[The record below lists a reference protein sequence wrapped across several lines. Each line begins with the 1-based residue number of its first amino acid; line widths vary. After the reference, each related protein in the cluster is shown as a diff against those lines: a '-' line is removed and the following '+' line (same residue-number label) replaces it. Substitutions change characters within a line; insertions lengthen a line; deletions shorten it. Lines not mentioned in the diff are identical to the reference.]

1 MKADK
6 NTENQN
12 TKRRSTFAILFYINR
27 TKVRKDGMCQLLCKV
42 SIDAEWEQIGT
53 KVSVN
58 PAIWNPD
65 KGRADGRSENAVTV
79 NRAIDE
85 LTQEITGHYNH
96 IKKSLGFV
104 TAELVKNAVKG
115 IGQKPVTL
123 LALFREH
130 NEEFKK
136 RVGVDRIKET
146 YDCYQRS
153 YKHLAAFIQEKR
165 GVEDVTL
172 RSLDKVFY
180 DDFEIFLQSDCR
192 LSPKTVHEHLYRL
205 KKMTMRAVSQ
215 GTLRRDPYCRLHPPL
230 PKRKSRHMKLEDL
243 KTLMSTPVDKPQLQ
257 RIRDWFI
264 FSTFTGL
271 AYADLRRLSV
281 NDITQ
286 AEDGSWW
293 IHIKRKKTDT
303 LSSIRLLDIPLR
315 IIEKYK
321 HERQSDK
328 VFNTWDRNYMS
339 MLMQELSEVYGF
351 HITYHKA
358 RHNFGTHMT
367 LSLGVPI
374 ETVSKMMG
382 HTSITTTQIYA
393 HVTDK
398 KVDEDMKRLREVTAD
413 KKIELADEGLKFER
427 CIKWK
432 QTTTV

>member
-1 MKADK
+1 MRNNRD
-6 NTENQN
+6 NQD

-27 TKVRKDGMCQLLCKV
+27 TKIRKDGTCQLLCKV
-42 SIDAEWEQIGT
+42 SIDAEWKQIGT
-53 KVSVN
+53 KASVN
-58 PAIWNPD
+58 PDIWNPET
-65 KGRADGRSENAVTV
+65 GRADGRSENAVTV

-85 LTQEITGHYNH
+85 LTREITNHYNH

-136 RVGVDRIKET
+136 RIGVDRIKET
-146 YDCYQRS
+146 YDSYQRS
-153 YKHLAAFIQEKR
+153 YKHLAAFVQEKK
-165 GVEDVTL
+165 GVEDITL

-180 DDFEIFLQSDCR
+180 DDFEIFLQTDCKMK
-192 LSPKTVHEHLYRL
+192 PKTVHEHLYRL

-215 GTLRRDPYCRLHPPL
+215 GTLRRDPYCRLHPEL
-230 PKRKSRHMKLEDL
+230 PKRKSRHLKLEDL
-243 KTLMSTPVDKPQLQ
+243 KTLMSTQIDKPNLQ
-257 RIRDWFI
+257 RVRDWFI

-271 AYADLRRLSV
+271 AYADLKRLSV

-293 IHIKRKKTDT
+293 IHIKRQKTDT
-303 LSSIRLLDIPLR
+303 PSVIKLLDVPLR

-321 HERQSDK
+321 HERQGDK
-328 VFNTWDRNYMS
+328 VFNLYTREY
-339 MLMQELSEVYGF
+339 LIRLTRELGEEYGF
-351 HITYHKA
+351 YLTFHKA

-367 LSLGVPI
+367 LSLGVPL

-382 HTSITTTQIYA
+382 HTNITTTQIYA
-393 HVTDK
+393 QVTDK
-398 KVDEDMKRLREVTAD
+398 KVDEDMKRLKEVTAGQ
-413 KKIELADEGLKFER
+413 KINIYEEDLSNLPKRRRKAAS
-427 CIKWK
+427 
-432 QTTTV
+432 V

>member
-1 MKADK
+1 MRNNRD
-6 NTENQN
+6 NQD

-27 TKVRKDGMCQLLCKV
+27 TKIRKDGTCQLLCKV

-53 KVSVN
+53 KASVN
-58 PAIWNPD
+58 PDIWNPET
-65 KGRADGRSENAVTV
+65 GRADGRSENAVTV

-85 LTQEITGHYNH
+85 LTREITNHYNH

-136 RVGVDRIKET
+136 RIGVDRIKET
-146 YDCYQRS
+146 YDSYQRS
-153 YKHLAAFIQEKR
+153 YKHLAAFVQEKK
-165 GVEDVTL
+165 GVEDITL

-180 DDFEIFLQSDCR
+180 DDFEIFLQTDCKMK
-192 LSPKTVHEHLYRL
+192 PKTVHEHLYRL

-215 GTLRRDPYCRLHPPL
+215 GTLRRDPYCRLHPEL
-230 PKRKSRHMKLEDL
+230 PKRKSRHLKLEDL
-243 KTLMSTPVDKPQLQ
+243 KTLMSTQIDKPNLQ
-257 RIRDWFI
+257 RVRDWFI

-271 AYADLRRLSV
+271 AYADLKRLSV

-293 IHIKRKKTDT
+293 IHIKRQKTDT
-303 LSSIRLLDIPLR
+303 PSVIKLLDIPLR

-321 HERQSDK
+321 HERQGDK
-328 VFNTWDRNYMS
+328 VFNLYTREY
-339 MLMQELSEVYGF
+339 LIRLTRELGEEYGF
-351 HITYHKA
+351 SLTFHKA

-367 LSLGVPI
+367 LSLGVPL

-382 HTSITTTQIYA
+382 HTNITTTQIYA
-393 HVTDK
+393 QVTDK
-398 KVDEDMKRLREVTAD
+398 KVDEDMKRLKEVTAGQ
-413 KKIELADEGLKFER
+413 KINIYEEDLSNLPKRRRKAAS
-427 CIKWK
+427 
-432 QTTTV
+432 V

>member
-1 MKADK
+1 MRNNRD
-6 NTENQN
+6 NQD

-27 TKVRKDGMCQLLCKV
+27 TKIRKDGTCQLLCKV

-53 KVSVN
+53 KASVN
-58 PAIWNPD
+58 PDIWNPET
-65 KGRADGRSENAVTV
+65 GRADGRSENAVTV

-85 LTQEITGHYNH
+85 LTREITNHYNH

-136 RVGVDRIKET
+136 RIGVDRIKET
-146 YDCYQRS
+146 YDSYQRS
-153 YKHLAAFIQEKR
+153 YKHLAAFVQEKK
-165 GVEDVTL
+165 GVEDITL

-180 DDFEIFLQSDCR
+180 DDFEIFLQTDCKMK
-192 LSPKTVHEHLYRL
+192 PKTVHEHLYRL

-215 GTLRRDPYCRLHPPL
+215 GTLRRDPYCRLHPEL
-230 PKRKSRHMKLEDL
+230 PKRKSRHLKLEDL
-243 KTLMSTPVDKPQLQ
+243 KTLMSTQIDKPNLQ
-257 RIRDWFI
+257 RVRDWFI

-271 AYADLRRLSV
+271 AYADLKRLSV

-293 IHIKRKKTDT
+293 IHIKRQKTDT
-303 LSSIRLLDIPLR
+303 PSVIKLLDVPLR

-321 HERQSDK
+321 HERQGDK
-328 VFNTWDRNYMS
+328 VFNLYTREY
-339 MLMQELSEVYGF
+339 LIRLTRELGEEYGF
-351 HITYHKA
+351 SLTFHKA

-367 LSLGVPI
+367 LSLGVPL

-382 HTSITTTQIYA
+382 HTNITTTQIYA
-393 HVTDK
+393 QVTDK
-398 KVDEDMKRLREVTAD
+398 KVDEDMKRLKEVTAGQ
-413 KKIELADEGLKFER
+413 KINIYEEDLSNLPKRRRKAAS
-427 CIKWK
+427 
-432 QTTTV
+432 V

>member
-1 MKADK
+1 MRNNRD
-6 NTENQN
+6 NQD

-27 TKVRKDGMCQLLCKV
+27 TKIRKDGTCQLLCKV

-53 KVSVN
+53 KASVN
-58 PAIWNPD
+58 PDIWNPET
-65 KGRADGRSENAVTV
+65 GRADGRSENAVTV

-85 LTQEITGHYNH
+85 LTREITNHYNH

-136 RVGVDRIKET
+136 RIGVDRIKET
-146 YDCYQRS
+146 YDSYQRS
-153 YKHLAAFIQEKR
+153 YKHLAVFVQEKK
-165 GVEDVTL
+165 GVEDITL

-180 DDFEIFLQSDCR
+180 DDFEIFLQTDCKMK
-192 LSPKTVHEHLYRL
+192 PKTVHEHMYRL

-215 GTLRRDPYCRLHPPL
+215 GTLRRDPYCRLHPEL
-230 PKRKSRHMKLEDL
+230 PKRKSRHLKLEDL
-243 KTLMSTPVDKPQLQ
+243 KILMSTQIDKPNLQ
-257 RIRDWFI
+257 RVRDWFI

-271 AYADLRRLSV
+271 AYADLKRLSV

-293 IHIKRKKTDT
+293 IHIKRQKTDT
-303 LSSIRLLDIPLR
+303 TSVIKLLDVPLR

-321 HERQSDK
+321 HERQGDK
-328 VFNTWDRNYMS
+328 VFNLYAREYLIRLTR
-339 MLMQELSEVYGF
+339 ELGEEYGF
-351 HITYHKA
+351 YLTFHKA

-367 LSLGVPI
+367 LSLGVPL

-382 HTSITTTQIYA
+382 HTNITTTQIYA
-393 HVTDK
+393 QVTDK
-398 KVDEDMKRLREVTAD
+398 KVDEDMKRLKEVTAGQ
-413 KKIELADEGLKFER
+413 KINIYEEDLSNLPKRRRKAAS
-427 CIKWK
+427 
-432 QTTTV
+432 V

>member
-1 MKADK
+1 MRNNRD
-6 NTENQN
+6 NQD

-27 TKVRKDGMCQLLCKV
+27 TKIRKDGTCQLLCKV

-53 KVSVN
+53 KASVN
-58 PAIWNPD
+58 PDIWNPEM
-65 KGRADGRSENAVTV
+65 GRADGRSENAVTV

-85 LTQEITGHYNH
+85 LTREITNHYNH

-136 RVGVDRIKET
+136 RIGVDRIKET
-146 YDCYQRS
+146 YDSYQRS
-153 YKHLAAFIQEKR
+153 YKHLAVFVQEKK
-165 GVEDVTL
+165 GVEDITL

-180 DDFEIFLQSDCR
+180 DDFEIFLQTDCKMK
-192 LSPKTVHEHLYRL
+192 PKTVHEHMYRL

-215 GTLRRDPYCRLHPPL
+215 GTLRRDPYCRLHPEL
-230 PKRKSRHMKLEDL
+230 PKRKSRHLKLEDL
-243 KTLMSTPVDKPQLQ
+243 KTLMSTQIDKPNLQ
-257 RIRDWFI
+257 RVRDWFI

-271 AYADLRRLSV
+271 AYADLKRLSV

-293 IHIKRKKTDT
+293 IHIKRQKTDT
-303 LSSIRLLDIPLR
+303 PSVIKLLDVPLR

-321 HERQSDK
+321 HERQGDK
-328 VFNTWDRNYMS
+328 VFNLYTREY
-339 MLMQELSEVYGF
+339 LIRLTRELGEEYGF
-351 HITYHKA
+351 YLTFHKA

-367 LSLGVPI
+367 LSLGVPL

-382 HTSITTTQIYA
+382 HTNITTTQIYA
-393 HVTDK
+393 QVTDK
-398 KVDEDMKRLREVTAD
+398 KVDEDMKRLKEVTAGQ
-413 KKIELADEGLKFER
+413 KINIYEEDLSNLPKRRRKAAS
-427 CIKWK
+427 
-432 QTTTV
+432 V

>member
-1 MKADK
+1 MRNNRD
-6 NTENQN
+6 NQD

-27 TKVRKDGMCQLLCKV
+27 TKIRKDGTCQLLCKV

-53 KVSVN
+53 KASVN
-58 PAIWNPD
+58 PDIWNPET
-65 KGRADGRSENAVTV
+65 GRADGRSENAVTV

-85 LTQEITGHYNH
+85 LTREITNHYNH

-136 RVGVDRIKET
+136 RIGVDRIKET
-146 YDCYQRS
+146 YDSYQRS
-153 YKHLAAFIQEKR
+153 YKHLAAFIQEKK
-165 GVEDVTL
+165 GVEDITL

-180 DDFEIFLQSDCR
+180 DDFEIFLQTDCKMK
-192 LSPKTVHEHLYRL
+192 PKTVHEHLYRL

-215 GTLRRDPYCRLHPPL
+215 GTLRRDPYCRLHPEL
-230 PKRKSRHMKLEDL
+230 PKRKSRHLKLEDL
-243 KTLMSTPVDKPQLQ
+243 KTLMSTQIDKPNLQ
-257 RIRDWFI
+257 RVRDWFI

-271 AYADLRRLSV
+271 AYADLKRLSV

-293 IHIKRKKTDT
+293 IHIKRQKTDT
-303 LSSIRLLDIPLR
+303 PSVIKLLDVPLR

-321 HERQSDK
+321 HERQGDK
-328 VFNTWDRNYMS
+328 VFNLYTREY
-339 MLMQELSEVYGF
+339 LIRLTRELGEEYGF
-351 HITYHKA
+351 SLTFHKA

-367 LSLGVPI
+367 LSLGVPL

-382 HTSITTTQIYA
+382 HTNITTTQIYA
-393 HVTDK
+393 QVTDK
-398 KVDEDMKRLREVTAD
+398 KVDEDMKRLKEVTAGQ
-413 KKIELADEGLKFER
+413 KINIYEEDLSNQPKRRRKAAS
-427 CIKWK
+427 
-432 QTTTV
+432 V

>member
-1 MKADK
+1 MRNKQD
-6 NTENQN
+6 

-27 TKVRKDGMCQLLCKV
+27 TKIRKDGTCQLLCKV

-53 KVSVN
+53 KASVN
-58 PAIWNPD
+58 PDIWNPET
-65 KGRADGRSENAVTV
+65 GRADGRSENAVTV

-85 LTQEITGHYNH
+85 LTREITNHYNH

-136 RVGVDRIKET
+136 RSGVDRIKET
-146 YDCYQRS
+146 YDSYQRS
-153 YKHLAAFIQEKR
+153 YKHLAAFVQEKK
-165 GVEDVTL
+165 GVEDITL

-180 DDFEIFLQSDCR
+180 DDFEIFLQTDCKMK
-192 LSPKTVHEHLYRL
+192 PKTVHEHLYRL

-215 GTLRRDPYCRLHPPL
+215 GTLRRDPYCRLHPEL
-230 PKRKSRHMKLEDL
+230 PKRKSRHLKLEDL
-243 KTLMSTPVDKPQLQ
+243 KLLMSTPVDKPQLQ
-257 RIRDWFI
+257 RVRDWFI

-271 AYADLRRLSV
+271 AYADLKRLSV

-293 IHIKRKKTDT
+293 IHIKRQKTDT
-303 LSSIRLLDIPLR
+303 PSVIKLLDVPLR

-321 HERQSDK
+321 HERQGEK
-328 VFNTWDRNYMS
+328 VFNLYAREYLIKLTK
-339 MLMQELSEVYGF
+339 ELGEEYGF
-351 HITYHKA
+351 YLTFHKA

-367 LSLGVPI
+367 LSLGVPL

-382 HTSITTTQIYA
+382 HTNITTTQIYA
-393 HVTDK
+393 QVTDK
-398 KVDEDMKRLREVTAD
+398 KVDEDMKRLKEVTAGQ
-413 KKIELADEGLKFER
+413 KINIYEEDLSNLPKRRRKTIA
-427 CIKWK
+427 
-432 QTTTV
+432 V

>member
-1 MKADK
+1 MRNDRD
-6 NTENQN
+6 NQD

-27 TKVRKDGMCQLLCKV
+27 TKIRKDGTCQLLCKV

-53 KVSVN
+53 KASVN
-58 PAIWNPD
+58 PDIWNPET
-65 KGRADGRSENAVTV
+65 GRADGRSENAVTV

-85 LTQEITGHYNH
+85 LTREITNHYNH
-96 IKKSLGFV
+96 IKKSLGVV

-136 RVGVDRIKET
+136 RIGVDRIKET
-146 YDCYQRS
+146 YDSYQRS
-153 YKHLAAFIQEKR
+153 YKHLAAFVQEKK
-165 GVEDVTL
+165 GVEDITL

-180 DDFEIFLQSDCR
+180 DDFEIFLQTDCKMK
-192 LSPKTVHEHLYRL
+192 PKTVHEHLYRL

-215 GTLRRDPYCRLHPPL
+215 GTLRRDPYCRLHPEL
-230 PKRKSRHMKLEDL
+230 PKRKSRHLKLEDL
-243 KTLMSTPVDKPQLQ
+243 KTLMSTQIDKPNLQ
-257 RIRDWFI
+257 RVRDWFI

-271 AYADLRRLSV
+271 AYADLKRLSV

-293 IHIKRKKTDT
+293 IHIKRQKTDT
-303 LSSIRLLDIPLR
+303 PSVIKLLDVPLR

-321 HERQSDK
+321 HERQGDK
-328 VFNTWDRNYMS
+328 VFNLYTREY
-339 MLMQELSEVYGF
+339 LIRLTRELGEEYGF
-351 HITYHKA
+351 YLTFHKA

-367 LSLGVPI
+367 LSLGVPL

-382 HTSITTTQIYA
+382 HTNITTTQIYA
-393 HVTDK
+393 QVTDK
-398 KVDEDMKRLREVTAD
+398 KVDEDMKRLKEVTAGQ
-413 KKIELADEGLKFER
+413 KINIYEEDLSNLPKRRRKAAS
-427 CIKWK
+427 
-432 QTTTV
+432 V

>member
-1 MKADK
+1 MRNNRDTQDA
-6 NTENQN
+6 
-12 TKRRSTFAILFYINR
+12 KRRSTFAILFYINR

-53 KVSVN
+53 KAFVN
-58 PAIWNPD
+58 PAIWNPET
-65 KGRADGRSENAVTV
+65 GRADGRSENAVTV

-85 LTQEITGHYNH
+85 LTQEITNHYNH

-136 RVGVDRIKET
+136 RIGVDRIKET
-146 YDCYQRS
+146 YDSYQRS
-153 YKHLAAFIQEKR
+153 YKHLAAFVQEKR

-180 DDFEIFLQSDCR
+180 DDFEIFLQTDCKMKA
-192 LSPKTVHEHLYRL
+192 KTVHEHLYRL

-215 GTLRRDPYCRLHPPL
+215 GTLRRDPYCRLHPEL
-230 PKRKSRHMKLEDL
+230 PKRKSRHLKLEDL
-243 KTLMSTPVDKPQLQ
+243 KMLMSTPVDKPQLQ
-257 RIRDWFI
+257 RVRDWFI

-271 AYADLRRLSV
+271 AYADLKRLSV

-293 IHIKRKKTDT
+293 IHIKRQKTDT
-303 LSSIRLLDIPLR
+303 PSVIKLLDVPLR

-321 HERQSDK
+321 HERQGDK
-328 VFNTWDRNYMS
+328 VFNLYAREYLIRLTR
-339 MLMQELSEVYGF
+339 ELGEEYGF
-351 HITYHKA
+351 YLTFHKA

-367 LSLGVPI
+367 LSLGVPL

-382 HTSITTTQIYA
+382 HTNITTTQIYA
-393 HVTDK
+393 QVTDK
-398 KVDEDMKRLREVTAD
+398 KVDEDMKRLKEVTAGQ
-413 KKIELADEGLKFER
+413 KINIYEEDLSNLPKRRRRAAS
-427 CIKWK
+427 
-432 QTTTV
+432 V

>member
-1 MKADK
+1 MRNNRD
-6 NTENQN
+6 NQD

-27 TKVRKDGMCQLLCKV
+27 TKIRKDGTCQLLCKV

-53 KVSVN
+53 KASVN
-58 PAIWNPD
+58 PDIWNPET
-65 KGRADGRSENAVTV
+65 GRADGRSENAVTV

-85 LTQEITGHYNH
+85 LTREITNHYNH

-136 RVGVDRIKET
+136 RIGVDRIKET
-146 YDCYQRS
+146 YDSYQRS
-153 YKHLAAFIQEKR
+153 YKHLAAFVQEKK
-165 GVEDVTL
+165 GVEDITL

-180 DDFEIFLQSDCR
+180 DDFEIFLQTDCKMK
-192 LSPKTVHEHLYRL
+192 PKTVHEHLYRL
-205 KKMTMRAVSQ
+205 KKMTMRAVRQ
-215 GTLRRDPYCRLHPPL
+215 GTLRRDPYCRLHPEL
-230 PKRKSRHMKLEDL
+230 PKRKSRHLKLEDL
-243 KTLMSTPVDKPQLQ
+243 KTLMSTQIDKPNLQ
-257 RIRDWFI
+257 RVRDWFI

-271 AYADLRRLSV
+271 AYADLKRLSV

-293 IHIKRKKTDT
+293 IHIKRQKTDT
-303 LSSIRLLDIPLR
+303 PSVIKLLDVPLR

-321 HERQSDK
+321 HERQGDK
-328 VFNTWDRNYMS
+328 VFNLYAREYLIRLTR
-339 MLMQELSEVYGF
+339 ELGEEYGF
-351 HITYHKA
+351 YLTFHKA

-367 LSLGVPI
+367 LSLGVPL

-382 HTSITTTQIYA
+382 HTNITTTQIYA
-393 HVTDK
+393 QVTDK
-398 KVDEDMKRLREVTAD
+398 KVDEDMKRLKEVTAGQ
-413 KKIELADEGLKFER
+413 KINIYEEDLSNLPKRRRKAAS
-427 CIKWK
+427 
-432 QTTTV
+432 V

>member
-1 MKADK
+1 MRNDRD
-6 NTENQN
+6 NQD

-27 TKVRKDGMCQLLCKV
+27 TKIRKDGTCQLLCKV

-53 KVSVN
+53 KASVN
-58 PAIWNPD
+58 PDIWNPET
-65 KGRADGRSENAVTV
+65 GRADGRSENAVTV

-85 LTQEITGHYNH
+85 LTREITNHYNH

-136 RVGVDRIKET
+136 RIGVDRIKET
-146 YDCYQRS
+146 YDSYQRS
-153 YKHLAAFIQEKR
+153 YKHLAAFVQEKK
-165 GVEDVTL
+165 GVEDITL

-180 DDFEIFLQSDCR
+180 DDFEIFLQTDCKMK
-192 LSPKTVHEHLYRL
+192 PKTVHEHLYRL

-215 GTLRRDPYCRLHPPL
+215 GTLRRDPYCRLHPEL
-230 PKRKSRHMKLEDL
+230 PKRKSRHLKLEDL
-243 KTLMSTPVDKPQLQ
+243 KTLMSTQIDKPNLQ
-257 RIRDWFI
+257 RVRDWFI

-271 AYADLRRLSV
+271 AYADLKRLSV

-293 IHIKRKKTDT
+293 IHIKRQKTDT
-303 LSSIRLLDIPLR
+303 PSVIKLLDVPLR

-321 HERQSDK
+321 HERQGDK
-328 VFNTWDRNYMS
+328 VFNLYTREY
-339 MLMQELSEVYGF
+339 LIRLTRELGEEYGF
-351 HITYHKA
+351 YLTFHKA

-367 LSLGVPI
+367 LSLGVPL

-382 HTSITTTQIYA
+382 HTNITTTQIYA
-393 HVTDK
+393 QVTDK
-398 KVDEDMKRLREVTAD
+398 KVDEDMKRLKEVTAGQ
-413 KKIELADEGLKFER
+413 KINIYEEDLSNLPKRRRKAAS
-427 CIKWK
+427 
-432 QTTTV
+432 V

>member
-1 MKADK
+1 MRNNRD
-6 NTENQN
+6 NQD

-27 TKVRKDGMCQLLCKV
+27 TKIRKDGTCQLLCKV

-53 KVSVN
+53 KASVN
-58 PAIWNPD
+58 PDIWNPET
-65 KGRADGRSENAVTV
+65 GRADGRSENAVTV

-85 LTQEITGHYNH
+85 LTREITNHYNH

-136 RVGVDRIKET
+136 RIGVDRVKET
-146 YDCYQRS
+146 YDSYQRS
-153 YKHLAAFIQEKR
+153 YKHLAAFVQEKK
-165 GVEDVTL
+165 GVEDITL

-180 DDFEIFLQSDCR
+180 DDFEIFLQTDCKMK
-192 LSPKTVHEHLYRL
+192 PKTVHEHLYRL

-215 GTLRRDPYCRLHPPL
+215 GTLRRDPYCRLHPEL
-230 PKRKSRHMKLEDL
+230 PKRKSRHLKLEDL
-243 KTLMSTPVDKPQLQ
+243 KTLMSTQIDKPNLQ
-257 RIRDWFI
+257 RVRDWFI

-271 AYADLRRLSV
+271 AYADLKRLSV

-293 IHIKRKKTDT
+293 IHIKRQKTDT
-303 LSSIRLLDIPLR
+303 PSVIKLLDVPLR

-321 HERQSDK
+321 HERQGDK
-328 VFNTWDRNYMS
+328 VFNLYTREY
-339 MLMQELSEVYGF
+339 LIRLTRELGEEYGF
-351 HITYHKA
+351 YLTFHKA

-367 LSLGVPI
+367 LSLGVPL

-382 HTSITTTQIYA
+382 HTNITTTQIYA
-393 HVTDK
+393 QVTDK
-398 KVDEDMKRLREVTAD
+398 KVDEDMKRLKEVTAGQ
-413 KKIELADEGLKFER
+413 KINIYEEDLSNLPKRRRKAAS
-427 CIKWK
+427 
-432 QTTTV
+432 V

>member
-1 MKADK
+1 M
-6 NTENQN
+6 
-12 TKRRSTFAILFYINR
+12 
-27 TKVRKDGMCQLLCKV
+27 LL
-42 SIDAEWEQIGT
+42 S
-53 KVSVN
+53 S
-58 PAIWNPD
+58 
-65 KGRADGRSENAVTV
+65 
-79 NRAIDE
+79 
-85 LTQEITGHYNH
+85 
-96 IKKSLGFV
+96 
-104 TAELVKNAVKG
+104 
-115 IGQKPVTL
+115 
-123 LALFREH
+123 
-130 NEEFKK
+130 
-136 RVGVDRIKET
+136 
-146 YDCYQRS
+146 
-153 YKHLAAFIQEKR
+153 
-165 GVEDVTL
+165 
-172 RSLDKVFY
+172 
-180 DDFEIFLQSDCR
+180 
-192 LSPKTVHEHLYRL
+192 
-205 KKMTMRAVSQ
+205 
-215 GTLRRDPYCRLHPPL
+215 
-230 PKRKSRHMKLEDL
+230 
-243 KTLMSTPVDKPQLQ
+243 
-257 RIRDWFI
+257 
-264 FSTFTGL
+264 FTGL

-293 IHIKRKKTDT
+293 MHIKRKKTDT

-432 QTTTV
+432 RTTV

>member
-1 MKADK
+1 MRNNRD
-6 NTENQN
+6 NQD

-27 TKVRKDGMCQLLCKV
+27 TKIRKDGTCQLLCKV

-53 KVSVN
+53 KASVN
-58 PAIWNPD
+58 PDIWNPET
-65 KGRADGRSENAVTV
+65 GRADGRSENAVTV

-85 LTQEITGHYNH
+85 LTREITNHYNH

-136 RVGVDRIKET
+136 RIGVDRIKET
-146 YDCYQRS
+146 YDSYQRS
-153 YKHLAAFIQEKR
+153 YKHLAAFVQEKK
-165 GVEDVTL
+165 GVEDITL

-180 DDFEIFLQSDCR
+180 DDFEIFLQTDCKMK
-192 LSPKTVHEHLYRL
+192 PKTVHEHLYRL

-215 GTLRRDPYCRLHPPL
+215 GTLRRDPYCRLHPEL
-230 PKRKSRHMKLEDL
+230 PKRKSRHLKLEDL
-243 KTLMSTPVDKPQLQ
+243 KTLMSTQIDKPNLQ
-257 RIRDWFI
+257 RVRDWFI

-271 AYADLRRLSV
+271 AYADLKRLSV

-293 IHIKRKKTDT
+293 IHIKRQKTDT
-303 LSSIRLLDIPLR
+303 PSVIKLLDVPLR

-321 HERQSDK
+321 HERQGDK
-328 VFNTWDRNYMS
+328 VFNLYTREY
-339 MLMQELSEVYGF
+339 LIRLTRELGEEYGF
-351 HITYHKA
+351 YLTFHKA

-367 LSLGVPI
+367 LSLGVPL

-382 HTSITTTQIYA
+382 HTNITTTQIYA
-393 HVTDK
+393 QVTDK
-398 KVDEDMKRLREVTAD
+398 KVDEDMKRLKEVTAG
-413 KKIELADEGLKFER
+413 KKINIYEEDLSNLPKRRKKAAS
-427 CIKWK
+427 
-432 QTTTV
+432 V

>member
-1 MKADK
+1 MRNNRD
-6 NTENQN
+6 NQD

-27 TKVRKDGMCQLLCKV
+27 TKIRKDGTCQLLCKV

-53 KVSVN
+53 KASVN
-58 PAIWNPD
+58 PDIWNPET
-65 KGRADGRSENAVTV
+65 GRADGRSENAVTV

-85 LTQEITGHYNH
+85 LTREITNHYNH

-136 RVGVDRIKET
+136 RIGVDRIKET
-146 YDCYQRS
+146 YDSYQRS
-153 YKHLAAFIQEKR
+153 YKHLAVFVQEKK
-165 GVEDVTL
+165 GVEDITL

-180 DDFEIFLQSDCR
+180 DDFEIFLQTDCKMK
-192 LSPKTVHEHLYRL
+192 PKTVHEHLYRL

-215 GTLRRDPYCRLHPPL
+215 GTLRRDPYCRLHPEL
-230 PKRKSRHMKLEDL
+230 PKRKSRHLKLEDL
-243 KTLMSTPVDKPQLQ
+243 KTLMSTQIDKPNLQ
-257 RIRDWFI
+257 RVRDWFI

-271 AYADLRRLSV
+271 AYADLKRLSV

-293 IHIKRKKTDT
+293 IHIKRQKTDT
-303 LSSIRLLDIPLR
+303 PSVIKLLDVPLR

-321 HERQSDK
+321 HERQGDK
-328 VFNTWDRNYMS
+328 VFNLYTREY
-339 MLMQELSEVYGF
+339 LIRLTRELGEEYGF
-351 HITYHKA
+351 YLTFHKA

-367 LSLGVPI
+367 LSLGVPL

-382 HTSITTTQIYA
+382 HTNITTTQIYA
-393 HVTDK
+393 QVTDK
-398 KVDEDMKRLREVTAD
+398 KVDEDMKRLKEVTAGQ
-413 KKIELADEGLKFER
+413 KINIYEEDLSNLPKRRRKAAS
-427 CIKWK
+427 
-432 QTTTV
+432 V

>member
-1 MKADK
+1 MRNNRD
-6 NTENQN
+6 NQD

-27 TKVRKDGMCQLLCKV
+27 TKIRKDGTCQLLCKV

-53 KVSVN
+53 KASVN
-58 PAIWNPD
+58 PDIWNPET
-65 KGRADGRSENAVTV
+65 GRADGRSENAVTV

-85 LTQEITGHYNH
+85 LTREITNHYNH

-130 NEEFKK
+130 NDEFKK
-136 RVGVDRIKET
+136 RIGVDRIKET
-146 YDCYQRS
+146 FDSYQRS
-153 YKHLAAFIQEKR
+153 YKHLAAFVQEKK
-165 GVEDVTL
+165 GVEDITL

-180 DDFEIFLQSDCR
+180 DDFEIFLQTDCKMK
-192 LSPKTVHEHLYRL
+192 PKTVHEHLYRL

-215 GTLRRDPYCRLHPPL
+215 GTLRRDPYCRLHPEL
-230 PKRKSRHMKLEDL
+230 PKRKSRHLKLEDL
-243 KTLMSTPVDKPQLQ
+243 KTLMSTQIDKPNLQ
-257 RIRDWFI
+257 RVRDWFI

-271 AYADLRRLSV
+271 AYADLKRLSV

-293 IHIKRKKTDT
+293 IHIKRQKTDT
-303 LSSIRLLDIPLR
+303 PSVIKLLDVPLR

-321 HERQSDK
+321 HERQGDK
-328 VFNTWDRNYMS
+328 VFNLYAREYLIRLTR
-339 MLMQELSEVYGF
+339 ELGEEYGF
-351 HITYHKA
+351 YLTFHKA

-367 LSLGVPI
+367 LSLGVPL

-382 HTSITTTQIYA
+382 HTNITTTQIYA
-393 HVTDK
+393 QVTDK
-398 KVDEDMKRLREVTAD
+398 KVDEDMKRLKEVTAGQ
-413 KKIELADEGLKFER
+413 KINIYEEDLSNLPKRRRKAAS
-427 CIKWK
+427 
-432 QTTTV
+432 V

>member
-1 MKADK
+1 MRNNRD
-6 NTENQN
+6 NQD

-27 TKVRKDGMCQLLCKV
+27 TKIRKDGTCQLLCKV

-53 KVSVN
+53 KASVN
-58 PAIWNPD
+58 PDIWNPET
-65 KGRADGRSENAVTV
+65 GRADGRSENAVTV

-85 LTQEITGHYNH
+85 LTREITNHYNH

-136 RVGVDRIKET
+136 RIGVDRIKET
-146 YDCYQRS
+146 YDSYQRS
-153 YKHLAAFIQEKR
+153 YKHLAAFIQEKK
-165 GVEDVTL
+165 GVEDITL

-180 DDFEIFLQSDCR
+180 DDFEIFLQTDCKMK
-192 LSPKTVHEHLYRL
+192 PKTVHEHLYRL

-215 GTLRRDPYCRLHPPL
+215 GTLRRDPYCRLHPEL
-230 PKRKSRHMKLEDL
+230 PKRKSRHLKLEDL
-243 KTLMSTPVDKPQLQ
+243 KTLMSTQIDKPNLQ
-257 RIRDWFI
+257 RVRDWFI

-271 AYADLRRLSV
+271 AYADLKRLSV

-293 IHIKRKKTDT
+293 IHIKRQKTDT
-303 LSSIRLLDIPLR
+303 PSVIKLLDVPLR

-321 HERQSDK
+321 HERQGDK
-328 VFNTWDRNYMS
+328 VFNLYTREY
-339 MLMQELSEVYGF
+339 LIRLTRELGEEYGF
-351 HITYHKA
+351 SLTFHKA

-367 LSLGVPI
+367 LSLGVPL

-382 HTSITTTQIYA
+382 HMNITTTQIYA
-393 HVTDK
+393 QVTDK
-398 KVDEDMKRLREVTAD
+398 KVDEDMKRLKEVTAGQ
-413 KKIELADEGLKFER
+413 KINIYEEDLSNLPKRRRKAAS
-427 CIKWK
+427 
-432 QTTTV
+432 V

>member
-1 MKADK
+1 MRNDRD
-6 NTENQN
+6 NQD

-27 TKVRKDGMCQLLCKV
+27 TKIRKDGTCQLLCKV

-53 KVSVN
+53 KASVN
-58 PAIWNPD
+58 PDIWNPET
-65 KGRADGRSENAVTV
+65 GRADGRSENAVTV

-85 LTQEITGHYNH
+85 LTREITNHYNH

-136 RVGVDRIKET
+136 RIGVDRIKET
-146 YDCYQRS
+146 YDSYQRS
-153 YKHLAAFIQEKR
+153 YKHLAAFIQEKK
-165 GVEDVTL
+165 GVEDITL

-180 DDFEIFLQSDCR
+180 DDFEIFLQTDCKMK
-192 LSPKTVHEHLYRL
+192 PKTVHEHLYRL

-215 GTLRRDPYCRLHPPL
+215 GTLRRDPYCRLHPEL
-230 PKRKSRHMKLEDL
+230 PKRKSRHLKLEDL
-243 KTLMSTPVDKPQLQ
+243 KTLMSTQIDKPNLQ
-257 RIRDWFI
+257 RVRDWFI

-271 AYADLRRLSV
+271 AYADLKRLSV

-293 IHIKRKKTDT
+293 IHIKRQKTDT
-303 LSSIRLLDIPLR
+303 PSVIKLLDVPLR

-321 HERQSDK
+321 HERQGDK
-328 VFNTWDRNYMS
+328 VFNLYTREY
-339 MLMQELSEVYGF
+339 LIRLTRELGEEYGF
-351 HITYHKA
+351 YLTFHKA

-367 LSLGVPI
+367 LSLGVPL

-382 HTSITTTQIYA
+382 HTNITTTQIYA
-393 HVTDK
+393 QVTDK
-398 KVDEDMKRLREVTAD
+398 KVDEDMKRLKEVTAGQ
-413 KKIELADEGLKFER
+413 KINIYEEDLSNLPKRRRKAAS
-427 CIKWK
+427 
-432 QTTTV
+432 V

>member
-1 MKADK
+1 MRNNRD
-6 NTENQN
+6 NQD

-27 TKVRKDGMCQLLCKV
+27 TKIRKDGTCQLLCKV

-53 KVSVN
+53 KASVN
-58 PAIWNPD
+58 PDIWNPET
-65 KGRADGRSENAVTV
+65 GRADGRSENAVTV

-85 LTQEITGHYNH
+85 LTREITNHYNH

-136 RVGVDRIKET
+136 RIGVDRIKET
-146 YDCYQRS
+146 YDSYQRS
-153 YKHLAAFIQEKR
+153 YKHLAAFVQEKK
-165 GVEDVTL
+165 GVEDITL

-180 DDFEIFLQSDCR
+180 DDFEIFLQTDCKMK
-192 LSPKTVHEHLYRL
+192 PKTVHEHLYRL

-215 GTLRRDPYCRLHPPL
+215 GTLRRDPYCRLHPEL
-230 PKRKSRHMKLEDL
+230 PKRKSRHLKLEDL
-243 KTLMSTPVDKPQLQ
+243 KTLMSTQIDKHNLQ
-257 RIRDWFI
+257 RVRDWFI

-271 AYADLRRLSV
+271 AYADLKRLSV

-293 IHIKRKKTDT
+293 IHIKRQKTDT
-303 LSSIRLLDIPLR
+303 PSVIKLLDVPLR

-321 HERQSDK
+321 HERQGDK
-328 VFNTWDRNYMS
+328 VFNLYTREY
-339 MLMQELSEVYGF
+339 LIRLTRELGEEYGF
-351 HITYHKA
+351 YLTFHKA

-367 LSLGVPI
+367 LSLGVPL

-382 HTSITTTQIYA
+382 HTNITTTQIYA
-393 HVTDK
+393 QVTDK
-398 KVDEDMKRLREVTAD
+398 KVDEDMKRLKEVTAGQ
-413 KKIELADEGLKFER
+413 KINIYEEDLSNLPKRRSKAAS
-427 CIKWK
+427 
-432 QTTTV
+432 V

>member
-1 MKADK
+1 MRNNRD
-6 NTENQN
+6 NQD

-27 TKVRKDGMCQLLCKV
+27 TKIRKDGTCQLLCKV

-53 KVSVN
+53 KASVN
-58 PAIWNPD
+58 PDIWNPET
-65 KGRADGRSENAVTV
+65 GRADGRSENAVTV

-85 LTQEITGHYNH
+85 LTREITNHYNH

-136 RVGVDRIKET
+136 RIGVDRIKET
-146 YDCYQRS
+146 YDSYQRS
-153 YKHLAAFIQEKR
+153 YKHLAAFIQEKK
-165 GVEDVTL
+165 GVEDITL

-180 DDFEIFLQSDCR
+180 DDFEIFLQTDCKMK
-192 LSPKTVHEHLYRL
+192 PKTVHEHLYRL

-215 GTLRRDPYCRLHPPL
+215 GTLRRDPYCRLHPEL
-230 PKRKSRHMKLEDL
+230 PKRKSRHLKLEDL
-243 KTLMSTPVDKPQLQ
+243 KTLMSTQIDKPNLQ
-257 RIRDWFI
+257 RVRDWFI

-271 AYADLRRLSV
+271 AYADLKRLSV

-293 IHIKRKKTDT
+293 IHIKRQKTDT
-303 LSSIRLLDIPLR
+303 PSVIKLLDVPLR

-321 HERQSDK
+321 HERQGDK
-328 VFNTWDRNYMS
+328 VFNLYTREY
-339 MLMQELSEVYGF
+339 LIRLTRELGEEYGF
-351 HITYHKA
+351 YLTFHKA

-367 LSLGVPI
+367 LSLGVPL

-382 HTSITTTQIYA
+382 HTNITTTQIYA
-393 HVTDK
+393 QVTDK
-398 KVDEDMKRLREVTAD
+398 KVDEDMKRLKEVTAGQ
-413 KKIELADEGLKFER
+413 KINIYEEDLSNLPKRRRKVAS
-427 CIKWK
+427 
-432 QTTTV
+432 V

>member
-1 MKADK
+1 MRNNRD
-6 NTENQN
+6 NQD

-27 TKVRKDGMCQLLCKV
+27 TKIRKDGTCQLLCKV
-42 SIDAEWEQIGT
+42 SIDAEWEQIAT
-53 KVSVN
+53 KASVN
-58 PAIWNPD
+58 PDIWNPET
-65 KGRADGRSENAVTV
+65 GRADGRSENAVTV

-85 LTQEITGHYNH
+85 LTREITNHYNH

-136 RVGVDRIKET
+136 RIGVDRIKET
-146 YDCYQRS
+146 YDSYQRS
-153 YKHLAAFIQEKR
+153 YKHLAAFIQEKK
-165 GVEDVTL
+165 GVEDITL

-180 DDFEIFLQSDCR
+180 DDFEIFLQTDCKMK
-192 LSPKTVHEHLYRL
+192 PKTVHEHLYRL

-215 GTLRRDPYCRLHPPL
+215 GTLRRDPYCRLHPEL
-230 PKRKSRHMKLEDL
+230 PKRKSRHLKLEDL
-243 KTLMSTPVDKPQLQ
+243 KTLMSTQIDKPNLQ
-257 RIRDWFI
+257 RVRDWFI

-271 AYADLRRLSV
+271 AYADLKRLSV

-293 IHIKRKKTDT
+293 IHIKRQKTDT
-303 LSSIRLLDIPLR
+303 PSVIKLLDVPLR

-321 HERQSDK
+321 HERQGDK
-328 VFNTWDRNYMS
+328 VFNLYTREY
-339 MLMQELSEVYGF
+339 LIRLTRELGEEYGF
-351 HITYHKA
+351 SLTFHKA

-367 LSLGVPI
+367 LSLGVPL

-382 HTSITTTQIYA
+382 HTNITTTQIYA
-393 HVTDK
+393 QVTDK
-398 KVDEDMKRLREVTAD
+398 KVDEDMKRLKEVTAGQ
-413 KKIELADEGLKFER
+413 KINIYEEDLSNLPKRRRKAAS
-427 CIKWK
+427 
-432 QTTTV
+432 V

>member
-1 MKADK
+1 MRNDRD
-6 NTENQN
+6 NQD

-27 TKVRKDGMCQLLCKV
+27 TKIRKDGTCQLLCKV

-53 KVSVN
+53 KASVN
-58 PAIWNPD
+58 PDIWNPET
-65 KGRADGRSENAVTV
+65 GRADGRSENAVTV

-85 LTQEITGHYNH
+85 LTREITNHYNH

-136 RVGVDRIKET
+136 RIGVDRIKET
-146 YDCYQRS
+146 YDSYQRS
-153 YKHLAAFIQEKR
+153 YKHLAAFVQEKK
-165 GVEDVTL
+165 GVEDITL

-180 DDFEIFLQSDCR
+180 DDFEIFLQTDCKMK
-192 LSPKTVHEHLYRL
+192 PKTVHEHLYRL

-215 GTLRRDPYCRLHPPL
+215 GTLRRDPCCRLHPEL
-230 PKRKSRHMKLEDL
+230 PKRKSRHLKLEDL
-243 KTLMSTPVDKPQLQ
+243 KTLMSTQIDKPNLQ
-257 RIRDWFI
+257 RVRDWFI

-271 AYADLRRLSV
+271 AYADLKRLSV

-293 IHIKRKKTDT
+293 IHIKRQKTDT
-303 LSSIRLLDIPLR
+303 PSVIKLLDVPLR

-321 HERQSDK
+321 HERQGDK
-328 VFNTWDRNYMS
+328 VFNLYTREY
-339 MLMQELSEVYGF
+339 LIRLTRELGEEYGF
-351 HITYHKA
+351 SLTFHKA

-367 LSLGVPI
+367 LSLGVPL

-382 HTSITTTQIYA
+382 HTNITTTQIYA
-393 HVTDK
+393 QVTDK
-398 KVDEDMKRLREVTAD
+398 KVDEDMKRLKEVTAGQ
-413 KKIELADEGLKFER
+413 KINIYEEDLSNLPKRRRKAAS
-427 CIKWK
+427 
-432 QTTTV
+432 V

>member
-1 MKADK
+1 MRNNRD
-6 NTENQN
+6 NQD

-27 TKVRKDGMCQLLCKV
+27 TKIRKDGTCQLLCKV

-53 KVSVN
+53 KASVN
-58 PAIWNPD
+58 PDIWNPET
-65 KGRADGRSENAVTV
+65 GRADGRSENAVTV

-85 LTQEITGHYNH
+85 LTREITNHYNH

-136 RVGVDRIKET
+136 RIGVDRIKET
-146 YDCYQRS
+146 YDSYQRS
-153 YKHLAAFIQEKR
+153 YKHLAAFIQEKK
-165 GVEDVTL
+165 GVEDITL

-180 DDFEIFLQSDCR
+180 DDFEIFLQTDCKMK
-192 LSPKTVHEHLYRL
+192 PKTVHEHLYRL

-215 GTLRRDPYCRLHPPL
+215 GTLRRDPYCRLHPEL
-230 PKRKSRHMKLEDL
+230 PKRKSRHLKLEDL
-243 KTLMSTPVDKPQLQ
+243 KTLMSTQIDKPNLQ
-257 RIRDWFI
+257 RVCDWFI

-271 AYADLRRLSV
+271 AYADLKRLSV

-293 IHIKRKKTDT
+293 IHIKRQKTDT
-303 LSSIRLLDIPLR
+303 PSVIKLLDVPLR

-321 HERQSDK
+321 HERQGDK
-328 VFNTWDRNYMS
+328 VFNLYTREY
-339 MLMQELSEVYGF
+339 LIRLTRELGEEYGF
-351 HITYHKA
+351 SLTFHKA

-367 LSLGVPI
+367 LSLGVPL

-382 HTSITTTQIYA
+382 HTNITTTQIYA
-393 HVTDK
+393 QVTDK
-398 KVDEDMKRLREVTAD
+398 KVDEDMKRLKEVTAGQ
-413 KKIELADEGLKFER
+413 KINIYEEDLSNLPKRRRKAAS
-427 CIKWK
+427 
-432 QTTTV
+432 V